1 MSKIVAYA
9 CSTRPNALW
18 SAAQYDNAAPKNRTE
33 CDIPLV
39 AASEANV
46 FKAKSIA
53 RGKLLERFR
62 CHVQEV
68 VEHAEDEGDRVY
80 FGTSNHFEYLK
91 EIADEMDMWGWDA
104 VIRERDEVDP
114 YADLLKVRDENRGLI
129 EERDRLREALKAII
143 REDDTGPIAY
153 ELREDGPSRAIG
165 GTEGRFAA
173 IARAALSPPT
183 AEGREQ

>member
-1 MSKIVAYA
+1 MSEI
-9 CSTRPNALW
+9 TQP
-18 SAAQYDNAAPKNRTE
+18 
-33 CDIPLV
+33 
-39 AASEANV
+39 EANA

-114 YADLLKVRDENRGLI
+114 YADLRKVRDENRALI
-129 EERDRLREALKAII
+129 EERDRLREENERLRQLLRPFANIGIGTNPDYEPMIRMDREAIV
-143 REDDTGPIAY
+143 R
-153 ELREDGPSRAIG
+153 
-165 GTEGRFAA
+165 
-173 IARAALSPPT
+173 ARAAL
-183 AEGREQ
+183 EGDAS

>member
-1 MSKIVAYA
+1 MREISQ
-9 CSTRPNALW
+9 P
-18 SAAQYDNAAPKNRTE
+18 
-33 CDIPLV
+33 
-39 AASEANV
+39 EAKA

-53 RGKLLERFR
+53 RGRLLERFR

-114 YADLLKVRDENRGLI
+114 YADLRKVRDENRSLSS
-129 EERDRLREALKAII
+129 ELDRLREENASL
-143 REDDTGPIAY
+143 RSGLSLQPISTADKDAERLTLGIVRNGVLE
-153 ELREDGPSRAIG
+153 ELHIG
-165 GTEGRFAA
+165 GFRYA
-173 IARAALSPPT
+173 INDDEVSCWWSVQCDDEIVPTHWMPAPLSPDNST
-183 AEGREQ
+183 QKKEG

>member
-1 MSKIVAYA
+1 M
-9 CSTRPNALW
+9 
-18 SAAQYDNAAPKNRTE
+18 TE
-33 CDIPLV
+33 ITQR
-39 AASEANV
+39 EANA

-114 YADLLKVRDENRGLI
+114 YADLRKVRDENRALT
-129 EERDRLREALKAII
+129 EERDRLREALQKISQLDYSRSAVN
-143 REDDTGPIAY
+143 GCAY
-153 ELREDGPSRAIG
+153 
-165 GTEGRFAA
+165 AA
-173 IARAALSPPT
+173 VVLARAALSPPT
-183 AEGREQ
+183 AEGREP

>member
-1 MSKIVAYA
+1 MSEITQPAA
-9 CSTRPNALW
+9 NA
-18 SAAQYDNAAPKNRTE
+18 
-33 CDIPLV
+33 
-39 AASEANV
+39 

-114 YADLLKVRDENRGLI
+114 YADLRKVRDENRALI
-129 EERDRLREALKAII
+129 EERDRLREENERLRQLLRPFANIGIGTNPDYEPMIRMDREAIV
-143 REDDTGPIAY
+143 R
-153 ELREDGPSRAIG
+153 
-165 GTEGRFAA
+165 
-173 IARAALSPPT
+173 ARAAL
-183 AEGREQ
+183 EGDAS

>member
-1 MSKIVAYA
+1 MSEI
-9 CSTRPNALW
+9 TQP
-18 SAAQYDNAAPKNRTE
+18 
-33 CDIPLV
+33 
-39 AASEANV
+39 EANA

-114 YADLLKVRDENRGLI
+114 YADLRKVRDENRALT
-129 EERDRLREALKAII
+129 EERDRLREALQNMLGVYDTPLSRRRFPQDEFMKEAIA
-143 REDDTGPIAY
+143 T
-153 ELREDGPSRAIG
+153 
-165 GTEGRFAA
+165 
-173 IARAALSPPT
+173 ARAAISPPT
-183 AEGREQ
+183 AEGREP